1 LNPKTGDRIWE
12 YKLHTKPWAG
22 VLSTGGKL
30 VFGGSDE
37 GHFFALDAETGKE
50 VWRQNLGG
58 IIRANPVTYL
68 VDGRQLVSIAAGS
81 AMFTFSLGR

>member
-1 LNPKTGDRIWE
+1 
-12 YKLHTKPWAG
+12 
-22 VLSTGGKL
+22 VLSTGGQL

-37 GHFFALDAETGKE
+37 GHFFALDAETGRE

-68 VDGRQLVSIAAGS
+68 VGGRQFVSIAAGS
-81 AMFTFSLGR
+81 ALFTFALAR